1 MNGRKLK
8 ELRDKHGYSREKF
21 AQLLYVT
28 PSIIESWEEGWAIIN
43 PSSGEIDENSG
54 DGYKEVIIQTPE
66 TNLSQNETMEIYVVL
81 DLNSPTETL
90 KSLLAEG
97 ITNLPTFN
105 IAEIT
110 EYTR

>member
-43 PSSGEIDENSG
+43 PSSGEIDEMAQLFSMTEEMLRTVLNLDEEDDYDCPTNQTKFIDYVDS
-54 DGYKEVIIQTPE
+54 VINCI
-66 TNLSQNETMEIYVVL
+66 SR
-81 DLNSPTETL
+81 
-90 KSLLAEG
+90 KKG
-97 ITNLPTFN
+97 KK
-105 IAEIT
+105 
-110 EYTR
+110 